1 MGITKSSQKGCIY
14 LFNNI
19 KNDTYFFVAIGH
31 MINILYRFQDVEQKC
46 NCRYLQLSFYENR
59 KNIFIRKGGEK

>member
-46 NCRYLQLSFYENR
+46 NC
-59 KNIFIRKGGEK
+59 